1 MKKLIIVSL
10 FFAIFFVTK
19 IESSELESG
28 KWNFVVNDDYCY
40 IGSTPTKTEI
50 EEGKKRDITYI
61 LVYRI
66 NKNPDAIIQIEAG
79 YPYDQEKT
87 IEVRIDKALHEFFS
101 EKATPETAWTNKDKE
116 IIYAMKKGI
125 ALTVKGY
132 SSRGTLIIDTYTLSG
147 FTAAYNK
154 LTKDC

>member
-19 IESSELESG
+19 IESSELEPG
-28 KWNFVVNDDYCY
+28 KWSFIVEDDYCY
-40 IGSTPTKTEI
+40 IGSIPTDTEI

-79 YPYDQEKT
+79 YPYDQNKT
-87 IEVRIDKALHEFFS
+87 IEVTIDKAIYEFSS
-101 EKATPETAWTNKDKE
+101 EEATPETAWTNKDKE
-116 IIYAMKKGI
+116 VIYAMKKGI
-125 ALTVKGY
+125 DLTITGI
-132 SSRGTLIIDTYTLSG
+132 SSRGTKTIDTYTLNG

-154 LTKDC
+154 LINDC